1 MWPLTRNSLMV
12 TLSSYFILGTVSD
25 INEIHSNLGDLA
37 VSSTLLVSFRCH
49 GELVLEAELQVD
61 CVDFE

>member
-1 MWPLTRNSLMV
+1 MI
-12 TLSSYFILGTVSD
+12 TLSSYFILGTVGD

-37 VSSTLLVSFRCH
+37 VSSTPLVSFRWH